1 MDDIVVFE
9 TLRTYPLNN
18 IFAQEEH
25 LDRLFRSAEILELDL
40 APLRAQ
46 FPATPLRDVLKTSL
60 QKAVSDAQ
68 SKNDLRIKISL
79 SEKNFWIEI
88 QDLVPAP
95 EDWYEKGIEIIDA
108 EFERPFAE
116 AKYANSFYAY
126 FAKRQ
131 SESVFET
138 IFFNQNRQ
146 LREGNISNVFAV
158 FGNVLVTPD
167 KNILKGVTR
176 SRVLKIAQEQGL
188 DIQLREIAW
197 EELLKADEIFL
208 TNTSKEV
215 LPVRK
220 WGSWTRDQFP
230 VAQQLRKAFCLN
242 RDS

>member
-1 MDDIVVFE
+1 
-9 TLRTYPLNN
+9 
-18 IFAQEEH
+18 
-25 LDRLFRSAEILELDL
+25 
-40 APLRAQ
+40 
-46 FPATPLRDVLKTSL
+46 
-60 QKAVSDAQ
+60 
-68 SKNDLRIKISL
+68 
-79 SEKNFWIEI
+79 
-88 QDLVPAP
+88 
-95 EDWYEKGIEIIDA
+95 
-108 EFERPFAE
+108 
-116 AKYANSFYAY
+116 
-126 FAKRQ
+126 
-131 SESVFET
+131 
-138 IFFNQNRQ
+138 
-146 LREGNISNVFAV
+146 
-158 FGNVLVTPD
+158 VTPD